1 MLLHYFLPTWRWT
14 RELFLFST
22 LIDKSPQT
30 SNISQPL
37 KRKKKSGLPYPHNR
51 TFWFLVNMYV
61 CIYNFCVE
69 VFEKTISHT
78 KMIDHSLER
87 YYNGVCYRLYKIL
100 CAGTA
105 ARGARLKL
113 NNCVLTMMLST
124 NRYKK
129 HSRVFSRS
137 FFNFCRSFKAL
148 QYPNQKILTK

>member
-1 MLLHYFLPTWRWT
+1 M
-14 RELFLFST
+14 E
-22 LIDKSPQT
+22 
-30 SNISQPL
+30 
-37 KRKKKSGLPYPHNR
+37 
-51 TFWFLVNMYV
+51 
-61 CIYNFCVE
+61 CV
-69 VFEKTISHT
+69 IGY
-78 KMIDHSLER
+78 I
-87 YYNGVCYRLYKIL
+87 KIL

-113 NNCVLTMMLST
+113 RNCVLTMMLST